1 MILCRN
7 LNILNDT
14 IYSFIRGPSKD
25 LAEPLGYT
33 ELGLKKT
40 AVRGEWMKSL
50 TAGGQKMTIS
60 VAKKA

>member
-1 MILCRN
+1 MI
-7 LNILNDT
+7 DS
-14 IYSFIRGPSKD
+14 IYSSIRGQSKD

-33 ELGLKKT
+33 EPGLKKT

-50 TAGGQKMTIS
+50 TAGGQNMTIS